1 MIRAHLWWLYL
12 LAGLLGIAAY
22 FTVAGTGTVQSLAYD
37 ALGTSA
43 VVAVLVGLRLYQPE
57 RKLPWLLIALGQAS
71 FVIGDLVLAWY
82 ATNGE
87 TPFPSLGDAFYLAG
101 YPLMASGLLFL
112 IRRRIGGGDRAGIL
126 DAAILTVSAGVL
138 SWTFIIQPQLVGS
151 DLDLVQL
158 SLTLAYPTMD
168 LLLIGVAV
176 GLLTTPG
183 ARTRSFA
190 LLVTSLALLL
200 VTDQVYAVQSLNG
213 VYVSGSLLDV
223 GWLLAY
229 LTFGAAALHPSM
241 RTLTQPQPVTF
252 TWLGPIRLG
261 FLAAA
266 MLTGPFVMLYAS
278 ADPAPGAWV
287 VAVGSGALSILVLVR
302 LAILVRALAADV
314 AQRSILEGQLSDL
327 ANHDPLTGLANRRLF
342 IDRLETALAGR
353 DDTGQ
358 PSVLYIDLDR
368 FKEVNDDFG
377 HGAGDDVLRVAAARI
392 SAALRPD
399 DTAARL
405 GGDEFGVLL
414 EAGGPTDLAT
424 NVMTRIRDV
433 LARPF
438 TVAGHE
444 VHVGASV
451 GMAVADTR
459 TASAD
464 DLLRAAD
471 TAMYVV
477 KADAVVP
484 APVAPGPTMSRDAA

>member
-1 MIRAHLWWLYL
+1 MIRAHLWWLYI
-12 LAGLLGIAAY
+12 LAGLLGIGAY

-57 RKLPWLLIALGQAS
+57 RKLPWLLIALGQAA

-82 ATNGE
+82 ASYGE
-87 TPFPSLGDAFYLAG
+87 TPFPSIGDVFYLGG
-101 YPLMASGLLFL
+101 YPLIASGLLLL
-112 IRRRIGGGDRAGIL
+112 IRRRIGGGDTAGVL
-126 DAAILTVSAGVL
+126 DAAILTTSAGVI
-138 SWTFIIQPQLVGS
+138 SWTFLIRPQLVGS

-158 SLTLAYPTMD
+158 ALTLAYPTMD

-190 LLVTSLALLL
+190 LLVTSLACLL
-200 VTDQVYAVQSLNG
+200 VTDQIYAVQSLNG
-213 VYVSGSLLDV
+213 VYVVGSFIDV

-229 LTFGAAALHPSM
+229 LTFGACALHPSM
-241 RTLTQPQPVTF
+241 RTLTQPQPVAF

-266 MLTGPFVMLYAS
+266 MLTGPFVMLYES
-278 ADPAPGAWV
+278 GDSAPGSWV
-287 VAVGSGALSILVLVR
+287 VAVGSAALSILVLVR
-302 LAILVRALAADV
+302 LAILVRALASDV

-342 IDRLETALAGR
+342 IDRLETALVGR
-353 DDTGQ
+353 AATGQ

-377 HGAGDDVLRVAAARI
+377 HGAGDDLLRAAAARI
-392 SAALRPD
+392 GAAIRPT

-414 EAGGPTDLAT
+414 EAGGPTGLANT
-424 NVMTRIRDV
+424 VVARIRDV
-433 LARPF
+433 LALPF
-438 TVAGHE
+438 TAGGHE
-444 VHVGASV
+444 VRIGASV
-451 GMAVADTR
+451 GLAVGDER
-459 TASAD
+459 TESAD

-471 TAMYVV
+471 AAMYLV
-477 KADAVVP
+477 KARANSAATVG
-484 APVAPGPTMSRDAA
+484 GPSATRDAA